1 VVASTVYDVTRTAIV
16 AQVNGFHGGKR
27 VDGARRFGR
36 YHLVESLYHD
46 GMGEVWRAFD
56 PRSDRFVALR
66 MLPAGC
72 AADAGFHTRFRRNTG
87 AAAGLDEP
95 HVVKIHDFG
104 EIDGRL
110 FVTMQLLDSRNLQ
123 DILDAGPVPPARA
136 VWIIEQI
143 ASALHAAHDV
153 GLVHSNVNPTNI
165 LVAEDDFAY
174 LTDFGIATEE
184 TGLTKAGASRG
195 ANWSYTAPERF
206 RTGRADVRADVYGLA
221 CVLYQSLTG
230 QRPFPGAGRDQLA
243 AHMFKPPPQPSKIQP
258 GVPPAMDQIIATGM
272 AKEPD
277 LRYATTKELAK
288 AARLALA
295 TPMHPTSPASPRN
308 RAAPTPRKGAPPA
321 KPATKSASA
330 RRPTDRY
337 RPRHA
342 GWNKRASA
350 ARRNAEPGGQ
360 PLPIWASIVFA
371 VITISAV
378 AALILGIIIM
388 GHSAFRGGTT
398 STTSLASAGSATH
411 DGHTRWPSAHRGT

>member
-1 VVASTVYDVTRTAIV
+1 MDA
-16 AQVNGFHGGKR
+16 
-27 VDGARRFGR
+27 ARRFGR
-36 YHLVESLYHD
+36 YHLVESLYRD

-56 PRSDRFVALR
+56 PRSDRFVAVR
-66 MLPAGC
+66 MLPATC
-72 AADAGFHTRFRRNTG
+72 TTDAGFHTRFRRNTG

-110 FVTMQLLDSRNLQ
+110 FVTMQLLESRNLQ
-123 DILDAGPVPPARA
+123 EILDAGPVPAARA

-184 TGLTKAGASRG
+184 IGLTNAGAFRG
-195 ANWSYTAPERF
+195 ANWSYMAPERF
-206 RTGRADVRADVYGLA
+206 RTGTSDVRADVYGLA
-221 CVLYQSLTG
+221 CVLHQSMTG
-230 QRPFPGAGRDQLA
+230 QPPFPGAGRDQLA
-243 AHMFKPPPQPSKIQP
+243 AHMFKPPPQPSRIQP
-258 GVPPAMDQIIATGM
+258 GVPPAMDRIIAKGM

-277 LRYATTKELAK
+277 QRYATTKHLAK

-295 TPMHPTSPASPRN
+295 TPMRPPTSPASPRA
-308 RAAPTPRKGAPPA
+308 RAAPTPRKNAPPA
-321 KPATKSASA
+321 KRATKSAPA
-330 RRPTDRY
+330 RSHMNRY

-342 GWNKRASA
+342 GGSKRASTA
-350 ARRNAEPGGQ
+350 HRNAGPGAQ
-360 PLPIWASIVFA
+360 PLPKWASIMFA

-378 AALILGIIIM
+378 AALILGIIII
-388 GHSAFRGGTT
+388 GHSAFRGSTT
-398 STTSLASAGSATH
+398 STTPHASLVQPPAMAIPAGHRFIATRI
-411 DGHTRWPSAHRGT
+411 GA